1 MLVDMGIAWRLRQ
14 RMAERNMWLTTEL
27 HAALAE
33 YASSTGGRT
42 WSRPQIYRIVTG
54 RPDRL
59 SLDLLDA
66 LCGVL
71 DCEPADL
78 LVRTER
84 GGS

>member
-1 MLVDMGIAWRLRQ
+1 MLLDMAIAWTLRQ
-14 RMAERNMWLTTEL
+14 LMAERNMWLTTEL
-27 HAALAE
+27 HTALAE
-33 YASSTGGRT
+33 HAGETGGRT
-42 WSRPQIYRIVTG
+42 WSRPQIYRVVTG

-66 LCGVL
+66 LCEVL

-84 GGS
+84 GGL